1 MDERMQRL
9 QDLELPESILW
20 LASQP
25 HGEDLFFFRCGEV
38 ESPEAMRFPEGIPA
52 EPLWQ
57 FDWWVTA
64 ARRRDGRLEFL
75 GFDANDPENWQLLAT
90 SEKGLLTNLFSDL
103 IEDEDWE
110 EEEEEAMRALREAA
124 EQVGFQG
131 LDELLAFQAERAG
144 DPDYAES
151 LAEWTRTL

>member
-9 QDLELPESILW
+9 RDLGLPESIVW
-20 LASQP
+20 LAGQP
-25 HGEDLFFFRCGEV
+25 HGEDLFFFRCGEIV
-38 ESPEAMRFPEGIPA
+38 APDTLRFPEGIPA

-64 ARRRDGRLEFL
+64 VRRGDGNLEYL

-110 EEEEEAMRALREAA
+110 EEEEEALRALREAA

-131 LDELLAFQAERAG
+131 LDELLAFQAEHAG
-144 DPDYAES
+144 DEDYAES

>member
-1 MDERMQRL
+1 MDQRMKRL
-9 QDLELPESILW
+9 QDLGVPESIRW
-20 LASQP
+20 LAGEP

-38 ESPEAMRFPEGIPA
+38 DSPEAMRFPEGLPA

-64 ARRRDGRLEFL
+64 ARRRDGHLEYL

-110 EEEEEAMRALREAA
+110 EEEEEALRALREAA
-124 EQVGFQG
+124 EQVGFEG
-131 LDELLAFQAERAG
+131 LDGLLAFQAEHAG
-144 DPDYAES
+144 DEDYTET

>member
-1 MDERMQRL
+1 VRRGDGN
-9 QDLELPESILW
+9 LEY
-20 LASQP
+20 
-25 HGEDLFFFRCGEV
+25 
-38 ESPEAMRFPEGIPA
+38 
-52 EPLWQ
+52 
-57 FDWWVTA
+57 
-64 ARRRDGRLEFL
+64 L

-110 EEEEEAMRALREAA
+110 EEEEEALRALREAA

-131 LDELLAFQAERAG
+131 LDELLAFQAEHAG
-144 DPDYAES
+144 DEDYAES